1 MQLVLHRAF
10 PGTVPSRGRKPY
22 KFQAWTAL
30 GAIAVVL
37 AASAMALSLNLSP
50 VSSASLAAVPAAVTS
65 SELPEAFANPVD
77 WSLIEPSPDP
87 GPAATA
93 AYGF

>member
-1 MQLVLHRAF
+1 MQVALHRAF
-10 PGTVPSRGRKPY
+10 PSAVPSQGRKPY
-22 KFQAWTAL
+22 RFQPLSAL
-30 GAIAVVL
+30 GAIAAVI
-37 AASAMALSLNLSP
+37 ASLVMALFFNVPP
-50 VSSASLAAVPAAVTS
+50 VSSASLATVPAAVPS
-65 SELPEAFANPVD
+65 RVVPEPFANPVD

>member
-1 MQLVLHRAF
+1 
-10 PGTVPSRGRKPY
+10 
-22 KFQAWTAL
+22 
-30 GAIAVVL
+30 
-37 AASAMALSLNLSP
+37 MALSLNLSP

>member
-1 MQLVLHRAF
+1 MQLALHPVF
-10 PGTVPSRGRKPY
+10 PTRGPTQGRKPHR
-22 KFQAWTAL
+22 FQPLPTL
-30 GAIAVVL
+30 GAIAVVIACL
-37 AASAMALSLNLSP
+37 AMALFVNVSP
-50 VSSASLAAVPAAVTS
+50 VSSASLAAAPTAVTS
-65 SELPEAFANPVD
+65 PEVPQPFANPVD